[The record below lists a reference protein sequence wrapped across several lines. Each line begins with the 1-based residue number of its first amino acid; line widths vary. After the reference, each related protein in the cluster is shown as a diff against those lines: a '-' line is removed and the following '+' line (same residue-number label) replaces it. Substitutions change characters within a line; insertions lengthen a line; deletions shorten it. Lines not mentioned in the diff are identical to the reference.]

1 MFSDGSADAPRA
13 APAPA
18 PISSVPRLPDGRG
31 PSLADRLSRL
41 RSDPRF
47 GAVALALV
55 AVLAGW
61 LWYRAGVDDAS
72 ADPATGAVPST
83 TTARAASP
91 SPPPASVGVATADPA
106 AGVPTGPAT
115 DLGAATTNASTV
127 PVPVT
132 IVVHVA
138 GAVATPGVYRL
149 PAGARVDDAVL
160 AAGGP
165 VLGADV
171 DALNR
176 AQPLIDGQRVGVPLF
191 GETVTGAV
199 GAGAA
204 ATGTGVGVSGGT
216 PGPVVDGER
225 AGGGSS
231 SGSAPSPLPQPVNL
245 NTANQAE
252 LETLPGVGPS
262 IAGAIMAERDARGG
276 FRSPRDLL
284 DVRGIGESRLAQLE
298 PLVTV

>member
-13 APAPA
+13 PLAPA
-18 PISSVPRLPDGRG
+18 PIPPVPRLPDGRG
-31 PSLADRLSRL
+31 PALGDRLARL

-47 GAVALALV
+47 GALALALV

-72 ADPATGAVPST
+72 ADAVAGAAPSTPAAVLAASASSPAASAGVTSAGSSAPLSTDLVVATTVASAVPS
-83 TTARAASP
+83 
-91 SPPPASVGVATADPA
+91 
-106 AGVPTGPAT
+106 
-115 DLGAATTNASTV
+115 
-127 PVPVT
+127 T

-138 GAVATPGVYRL
+138 GAVAAPGVYRL
-149 PAGARVDDAVL
+149 PTGARVDDAVL

-171 DALNR
+171 DVLNR
-176 AQPLIDGQRVGVPLF
+176 AQPLIDGQRVGVPLI
-191 GETVTGAV
+191 GETAA
-199 GAGAA
+199 GAGAGVGMG
-204 ATGTGVGVSGGT
+204 ATGIGVSGGVA
-216 PGPVVDGER
+216 PVVVDPTGADGGPSPG
-225 AGGGSS
+225 A
-231 SGSAPSPLPQPVNL
+231 APSTAREPLNL
-245 NTANQAE
+245 NTATQAE

-262 IAGAIMAERDARGG
+262 IAGAIVAERDARGG